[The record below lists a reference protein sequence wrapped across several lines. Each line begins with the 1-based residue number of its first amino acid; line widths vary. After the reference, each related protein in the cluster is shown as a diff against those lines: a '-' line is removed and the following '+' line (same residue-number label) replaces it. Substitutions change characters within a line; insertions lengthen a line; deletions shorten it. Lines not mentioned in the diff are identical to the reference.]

1 MTNLENTELE
11 LMENQETMNSDLPDL
26 PEDGVEQPEKLD
38 LKNGALL
45 GLAVAGGIAIVSGG
59 GILVK
64 KGLDKIKKWKADRAA
79 KKAEKADKDQK
90 KDENPDPAPEP
101 EAKEENPKKE
111 KEKK

>member
-11 LMENQETMNSDLPDL
+11 MENQETMNSDLPDL

-64 KGLDKIKKWKADRAA
+64 KGLNKVKKWKADRAA

-90 KDENPDPAPEP
+90 DENPDPAPEP
-101 EAKEENPKKE
+101 EPERKEP
-111 KEKK
+111 EKKKK

>member
-64 KGLDKIKKWKADRAA
+64 KGLDKVKKWKADRAA

-90 KDENPDPAPEP
+90 DENPDPAPEP
-101 EAKEENPKKE
+101 EPEGKEP
-111 KEKK
+111 EKKKK

>member
-1 MTNLENTELE
+1 MEDKELE
-11 LMENQETMNSDLPDL
+11 MMENQEAMNEADL

-59 GILVK
+59 IALGK
-64 KGLDKIKKWKADRAA
+64 KGWNKVKKWKDDQAA
-79 KKAEKADKDQK
+79 KKADKDQ
-90 KDENPDPAPEP
+90 NPDSTPEP
-101 EAKEENPKKE
+101 ETKDENPKKE

>member
-1 MTNLENTELE
+1 MDEMKELE
-11 LMENQETMNSDLPDL
+11 MMENQEAMNEADL

-59 GILVK
+59 IALGK
-64 KGLDKIKKWKADRAA
+64 KGWDKAKKWKADRAA
-79 KKAEKADKDQK
+79 KKAEKDQK
-90 KDENPDPAPEP
+90 KDENPDPVPEP